1 MRAGTTK
8 REWIVAEDPR
18 VPRDA
23 ATMGRSPSCK
33 APGSPAIVRS
43 ALQRLAGANSPMQ
56 GRVSSP
62 AKRVCLD
69 TSAPTSPQVT
79 SLRSPTLSVPSPTAA
94 ASGRSRRLF
103 QNVYASPSQARVS
116 PRASAPS
123 AGRSPAARKVLSR
136 DILGNDGG
144 LSPKGSPHFSP
155 RRKQTTSSPSTSLES
170 SVLSSSVSTSPS
182 PSTSPTQSSTK
193 PRFQSPVIAR
203 IEARR
208 RAASSRKA
216 SRGAQTPGSARKSS
230 RLDQI
235 KGAGSRQQTWS
246 GLRPRKRTSKV
257 GCPAT
262 VEEEGGVPAQPQ
274 FGCANPSLNSLCSLL
289 LEIEPPTGVLR
300 IPLVTKDDLHVAK
313 TRVADGAQL
322 INCDLRKAAATI
334 KQPTIGPLFQ
344 ALLCRRAT
352 ADSGPSGAMYA
363 SRDDRCGGA
372 RLDLSAIADVADSL
386 SQRSVDIVQLLRI
399 KLEDD
404 GDLDQASKTLRDITT
419 FFDQLKQTCDKIDM
433 SQPEA
438 LAEMRA

>member
-1 MRAGTTK
+1 
-8 REWIVAEDPR
+8 
-18 VPRDA
+18 
-23 ATMGRSPSCK
+23 
-33 APGSPAIVRS
+33 
-43 ALQRLAGANSPMQ
+43 
-56 GRVSSP
+56 
-62 AKRVCLD
+62 
-69 TSAPTSPQVT
+69 
-79 SLRSPTLSVPSPTAA
+79 
-94 ASGRSRRLF
+94 
-103 QNVYASPSQARVS
+103 
-116 PRASAPS
+116 
-123 AGRSPAARKVLSR
+123 
-136 DILGNDGG
+136 
-144 LSPKGSPHFSP
+144 
-155 RRKQTTSSPSTSLES
+155 
-170 SVLSSSVSTSPS
+170 
-182 PSTSPTQSSTK
+182 
-193 PRFQSPVIAR
+193 
-203 IEARR
+203 
-208 RAASSRKA
+208 
-216 SRGAQTPGSARKSS
+216 
-230 RLDQI
+230 
-235 KGAGSRQQTWS
+235 
-246 GLRPRKRTSKV
+246 
-257 GCPAT
+257 